1 MDRLA
6 AMHAFVCVVQTGSFS
21 AAARQLRIG
30 QPAVSK
36 TVAQLE
42 DRLGVHLLL
51 RSTRGLTPTQAGNSF
66 YERAM
71 RAIEE
76 ADEAEAAARGAG
88 CSLSGVLRIS
98 ASVWFARINV
108 VPRLA
113 TFLAAYPAVK
123 IDVVLDDRNVDL
135 IASGIDVA
143 LRTGSLPDSALT
155 AKKIGQSRRRV
166 LATAAYFRKHGE
178 PTAPS
183 ELAEHEAIVYDAA
196 GGGTVWT
203 FRKGGVEVPVTLD
216 GRLRITAAE
225 GVRDAVLSDLGLAVA
240 PESMFAAELRKG
252 VVKTVLDDWTLP
264 PMELWAVFATGRRA
278 SAKARAFV
286 AFIEEALVA
295 S

>member
-98 ASVWFARINV
+98 ASVSFARVV

-123 IDVVLDDRNVDL
+123 IDVLLDDRNVDL

-143 LRTGSLPDSALT
+143 LRVGSLPDSALT

-166 LATAAYFRKHGE
+166 LATAAYFREHGE
-178 PTAPS
+178 PTTPS
-183 ELAEHEAIVYDAA
+183 ELAQHEAIVYDAA

-225 GVRDAVLSDLGLAVA
+225 GVRDAVLSDVGLAVA
-240 PESMFAAELRKG
+240 PESMFAAELRKA